1 MTKITEQRNILS
13 ENLDNLD
20 PIEILQIIN
29 SEDAI
34 LHKSIE
40 KNINKINKV
49 VEIVIESFKNHGSLY
64 YVGAGTSGRLGV
76 LDASECPPTFKADIN
91 MVQGIIAGGT
101 KALYES
107 IEGAEDSFE
116 KGADI
121 IKNKKINSK
130 DSVIGI
136 SASGSAAFV
145 LGALK
150 KSSELGAYTCL
161 ITFNKIKKEYYI
173 KDLLSTNVGPEII
186 TGSTR
191 MKAGT
196 ATKMILNMI
205 STTSMIK
212 SNKIYKNYMVDLK
225 VSNKK
230 LKKRAI
236 NIINELTGL
245 DYFKSEELLQLA
257 NNNVKASLVMNHL
270 SIDYK
275 QALCELDKFNGSL
288 RKILD

>member
-91 MVQGIIAGGT
+91 MVQGIIAGGK
-101 KALYES
+101 KALYQS

-116 KGADI
+116 KGTSI
-121 IKNKKINSK
+121 VKNKNITSK

-150 KSSELGAYTCL
+150 KSYELGAYTAL
-161 ITFNKIKKEYYI
+161 ITFNKIKKENYI
-173 KDLLSTNVGPEII
+173 KDLLFINVGPEII

-191 MKAGT
+191 MKSGT

-205 STTSMIK
+205 STTAMIK

-236 NIINELTGL
+236 SIINKLTGL
-245 DYFKSEELLQLA
+245 DYSKSEELLQLA
-257 NNNVKASLVMNHL
+257 NNNVKVSLVMNHL
-270 SIDYK
+270 SIDYSK
-275 QALCELDKFNGSL
+275 ALCELDKYDGNL
-288 RKILD
+288 RKILV